1 MQAPSAPSSGDKV
14 DLKELNGALLYINVR
29 ELVKDIDTAHG
40 KSDAVK
46 CDVAVLDGSKK
57 GETFD
62 DTLIFPKIL
71 VSQLAPAASTS
82 DPVVVGRLG
91 QGLAKPGKSAPWV
104 LNAPTADDLATAQ
117 KYEVY
122 AAQKAAE
129 LESPF

>member
-46 CDVAVLDGSKK
+46 CDVAVLDGGKK
-57 GETFD
+57 GNTFD
-62 DTLIFPKIL
+62 DTLIFPKVL
-71 VSQLAPAASTS
+71 VSQLSPAAGTS

-104 LNAPTADDLATAQ
+104 LNAPSADDLKTAE
-117 KYEVY
+117 KYEAY
-122 AAQKAAE
+122 ASSQKAAQE
-129 LESPF
+129 EPF